1 MEITVSKV
9 EMVDYTRACE
19 IMEDGIKML
28 KEAGSSQW
36 QDGHPNKELIK
47 ENIEKGK
54 LRGVYVDKRLAL
66 IASFS
71 YIPDPSYKEIF
82 SGQWLSKEDKYLTI
96 HTLAVG
102 KDYHGL
108 KLSTYL
114 FRQAEKE
121 AKEHNLISLRA
132 DTYKLNLIMQHIFLS
147 LGFKECGIIYLVGQ
161 SGDND
166 RLAYEKIL

>member
-1 MEITVSKV
+1 MEITVLKV
-9 EMVDYTRACE
+9 QMEDYERAVE
-19 IMEDGIKML
+19 IMEDGIRML

-36 QDGHPNKELIK
+36 QDGHPNKGLIK

-54 LRGVYVDKRLAL
+54 LRGVYVDHRLAM

-82 SGQWLSKEDKYLTI
+82 SGQWLTKEDKYLTI

-108 KLSTYL
+108 KLSSFL
-114 FRQAEKE
+114 FGQAEKE
-121 AKEHNLISLRA
+121 AKEHSLISLRA
-132 DTYKLNLIMQHIFLS
+132 DTYKLNKIMQHIFLG
-147 LGFKECGIIYLVGQ
+147 LGFKECGTIYLVGQ
-161 SGDND
+161 TGDND